1 MTQPSLQYL
10 GIDIGSVNVKVTLW
24 HETDPK
30 NAIIAHEGHIQGALR
45 NALDTLGLPE
55 DGRDVRAVVTGGA
68 GRLRVAV
75 PDVIAPQAIEAA
87 LAHLGLSVRAVVS
100 VGGEDLVVFTLGEDG
115 RIQNTYAGN
124 KCASGTGEFF
134 RQQLGRMD
142 MTLDDLD
149 FSADSARLLKLSA
162 RCSVFMKSDCTHRL
176 NKGEATR
183 QDIALSLSR
192 VMADKVSEFLVK
204 AKIRSGH
211 VLLTGGVTRNRFFVD
226 FLRANW
232 PEIEFVV
239 PEMAQTFESFGAA
252 LLARTAGGPLPPRE
266 VLLRPRSAMDYGLF
280 QALPS
285 VGDLV
290 RRHPS
295 RRAPVNPDAEYILG
309 IDGGSTTTKIAL
321 VDAATMEVAAAHY
334 GRTHG
339 DPVAALKNCV
349 REVLSQLGGVKPKIR
364 WAATTG
370 SSRELLGVFTETDG
384 VYNEIIAHTVGTTY
398 FEPEVDTIFEI
409 GGQDAKYVLLNNG
422 VPIDYAMN
430 EACSAGTGSF
440 LEESAAS
447 DLDIHCAEHIGP
459 VALAAESPLKF
470 GEHCSA
476 FINSDIRKAITGGAP
491 SEDIVAGLIFSIV
504 SNYLNRVV
512 GNRTIGDHIAL
523 QGGVAKN
530 PAVPLA
536 FAQLV
541 GKPISVPP
549 DPELMGCFGVARLAK
564 LKHDEGLL
572 PAGEFD
578 LQALLDKEIVYRGEF
593 VCRAC
598 DNLCPIRNLEVGGR
612 RYPFGG
618 RCSKYTGA
626 RRRKGTDEPVAV
638 DHVAARTALMFEDW
652 ARFEDLPAPVDHGP
666 VVGVPLAFS
675 VHSLWPFYA
684 RWFAELGVRVQL
696 SEKVIPQGVAK
707 QESNY
712 CFPAEIAHGAIQDL
726 LDRGVDTLF
735 LPHFRDMPSMEEGR
749 VHACVC
755 PLTQGLPYYAR
766 HAFGLRDDQILA
778 PVVSFKHGW
787 NASRAEFEALAV
799 RLGRSSEL
807 GGFAY
812 DAAIHHFQRFLED
825 YRARGREL
833 LEEIKAHPERQYV
846 ALLGRPYNA
855 FTKDANM
862 GIPRK
867 FTSRGVTVIPFDLIY
882 DESAG
887 IFPNMY
893 WYYGQQDMKAV
904 RRVRDLPNLVLCWVS
919 NFSCAPD
926 SFMLHYLRW
935 MMGEKPYLV
944 LEMDSHTADAG
955 LDTRIE
961 AFLDIVESY
970 RRHVKPSAQ
979 HDMERRFRVHL
990 KKAYADV
997 EDTATGERVDI
1008 RDPRVLLVW
1017 PPMGDLSTELVAAA
1031 SRKQGIRTEHLA
1043 VPDVRSTQLARN
1055 VASGKECIPALLVL
1069 GSMLQFLDKHR
1080 PSRPDEIIL
1089 IYVPSTLGPCR
1100 TGQYYV
1106 FYDHLLH
1113 DMGFENVV
1121 LFVGEGENS
1130 YREFGPGFTKDL
1142 WQAVVLSDY
1151 FTDIR
1156 HGIRLLAKDP
1166 EEGLRVFDACWK
1178 DVVASVARGGSEYK
1192 RSLARCTEALSN
1204 IPKKKTMDQVK
1215 KVMVVGEIYVRRD
1228 NFSVEELVSH
1238 LIDQGIYPKLA
1249 GVTEWIY
1256 YMDWSQRFLLG
1267 DQLKRDGLV
1276 RAVLNGWLKDRAWLG
1291 LESWYKHR
1299 VDHQV
1304 KHALMPTGF
1313 LAEVFEDMDAALEQG
1328 AREFVSPEMESEA
1341 TISPAVAA
1349 AAMQHGYHGV
1359 AIIAPFG
1366 CLPGRVIEGV
1376 YAPWAKQRGY
1386 PVVALEND
1394 GQPYPPNIISRLE
1407 VFSHNVLRYEAPRE
1421 GQEA

>member
-1 MTQPSLQYL
+1 MTTPENIKYV
-10 GIDIGSVNVKVTLW
+10 GMDIGSVNVKVTLIEGDD
-24 HETDPK
+24 HPRSV
-30 NAIIAHEGHIQGALR
+30 IVAHEGHIQGALR
-45 NALDTLGLPE
+45 DALEQLDIG
-55 DGRDVRAVVTGGA
+55 DGSHVRAVVTGGG

-75 PDVIAPQAIEAA
+75 PDVITPGAIEAA
-87 LAHLGLSVRAVVS
+87 LERLELHPDAVVS
-100 VGGEDLVVFTLGEDG
+100 VGGEDLVVFTLGGDG

-149 FSADSARLLKLSA
+149 FPAESARLMKLSA

-204 AKIRSGH
+204 AKIQRGR
-211 VLLTGGVTRNRFFVD
+211 VVLTGGVTRNRFFVD
-226 FLRANW
+226 FLREQW
-232 PEIEFVV
+232 KDVEFVI
-239 PEMAQTFESFGAA
+239 PDTAQTFESFGAA
-252 LLARTAGGPLPPRE
+252 LLARTRGGPLPPPDA
-266 VLLRPRSAMDYGLF
+266 LLRPRSSMDYGLF
-280 QALPS
+280 KSLPS
-285 VGDLV
+285 LEDMV
-290 RRHPS
+290 RTYPS
-295 RRAPVNPDAEYILG
+295 LRAPVREDAEYILG

-321 VDAATMEVAAAHY
+321 VDMQTMEIAAAHY

-339 DPVAALKNCV
+339 DPVSALKNCI
-349 REVLSQLGGVKPKIR
+349 REVKKQLGDVRPKIR
-364 WAATTG
+364 LAATTG

-398 FEPEVDTIFEI
+398 FDPKVDTIFEI
-409 GGQDAKYVLLNNG
+409 GGQDAKYVLLHNG

-459 VALAAESPLKF
+459 AALAAEQPLKF

-476 FINSDIRKAITGGAP
+476 FINSDIRKAITSGAA
-491 SEDIVAGLIFSIV
+491 SEDIVAGLVFSIV

-512 GNRTIGDHIAL
+512 GNRTVGDHIAL

-541 GKPISVPP
+541 DKPVSVPP
-549 DPELMGCFGVARLAK
+549 DPELMGCFGVARLAAQ
-564 LKHDEGLL
+564 KHSEDLL
-572 PAGEFD
+572 PAGNFD
-578 LQALLDKEIVYRGEF
+578 LDALLEKEITTHGEF
-593 VCRAC
+593 ICRAC

-626 RRRKGTDEPVAV
+626 RRRRQDTGKEAV
-638 DHVAARTALMFEDW
+638 DHVAWRSGQFFGEW
-652 ARFEDLPAPVDHGP
+652 ATFPDMPPAAKSP

-684 RWFAELGVRVQL
+684 RWFAEMNIPAIL
-696 SEKVIPQGVAK
+696 SDKVLPEGIAR
-707 QESNY
+707 QESSY
-712 CFPAEIAHGAIQDL
+712 CFPAEIAHGAVEDL
-726 LDRGVDTLF
+726 LRKNVDYLF
-735 LPHFRDMPSMEEGR
+735 LPHFRDMPSMEEGP

-755 PLTQGLPYYAR
+755 PLTQGLPYYIK
-766 HAFGLRDDQILA
+766 HAFALDEERMLA
-778 PVVSFKHGW
+778 PLVSFKHGW
-787 NASRAEFEALAV
+787 DSSREEFEKLAV
-799 RLGRSSEL
+799 RLGRAADE

-812 DAAIHHFQRFLED
+812 DAAIHHFQGFLAA
-825 YRARGREL
+825 YRTRGQEI
-833 LEEIKAHPERQYV
+833 LEEIRNNPDHLYV

-855 FTKDANM
+855 FTRDANM

-867 FTSRGVTVIPFDLIY
+867 FTSRGVTVVPFDMIY
-882 DESAG
+882 DEQAG

-893 WYYGQQDMKAV
+893 WYYGQQDMKSV
-904 RRVRDLPNLVLCWVS
+904 RRVRDIPNLVLTWVS

-970 RRHVKPSAQ
+970 RRHIRPSE
-979 HDMERRFRVHL
+979 HRDMERRYVVRL
-990 KKAYADV
+990 KKSYADV
-997 EDTATGERVDI
+997 EDTATGERIDI

-1017 PPMGDLSTELVAAA
+1017 PPMGDLATELVAAA

-1069 GSMLQFLDKHR
+1069 GSILQFLEKHR

-1113 DMGFENVV
+1113 EMGFDNVV
-1121 LFVGEGENS
+1121 LFVGVGENG
-1130 YREFGPGFTKDL
+1130 YREFGPGFTRDL
-1142 WQAVVLSDY
+1142 WHAVVLSDY
-1151 FTDIR
+1151 FTDLR
-1156 HGIRLLAKDP
+1156 HGIRLLAKDVDSAM
-1166 EEGLRVFDACWK
+1166 EIFHECWK
-1178 DVVASVARGGSEYK
+1178 DVVISVQKGGSAYK
-1192 RSLARCTEALSN
+1192 KSLQRCTERLSA
-1204 IPKKKTMDQVK
+1204 IPKKRTMEEVK

-1228 NFSVEELVSH
+1228 NFSVEELVEH
-1238 LIDQGIYPKLA
+1238 LIDRGIYPKLA

-1256 YMDWSQRFLLG
+1256 YLDWSQKFILKN
-1267 DQLKRDGLV
+1267 QLKREGFM
-1276 RAVLNGWLKDRAWLG
+1276 RAVRNGWLGQRTWLELEG
-1291 LESWYKHR
+1291 LYKHR

-1313 LAEVFEDMDAALEQG
+1313 LADFHEDMDEALELG
-1328 AREFVSPEMESEA
+1328 ARQFVNPEMDSEA
-1341 TISPAVAA
+1341 TISPAAA
-1349 AAMQHGYHGV
+1349 AMAMQHGYSGV

-1376 YAPWAKQRGY
+1376 YAPWAKQHGY

-1407 VFSHNVLRYEAPRE
+1407 VFSHNVLRYEGPR
-1421 GQEA
+1421 QDRP

>member
-1 MTQPSLQYL
+1 MTQNNPIQHI

-24 HETDPK
+24 HDTDPK
-30 NAIIAHEGHIQGALR
+30 SIVIAHEGHIQGALQ
-45 NALDTLGLPE
+45 NALDALGLPE
-55 DGRDVRAVVTGGA
+55 DGHDVRAVVTGGA

-75 PDVIAPQAIEAA
+75 PDVIAPGAIEAA
-87 LAHLGLSVRAVVS
+87 LAHLKLSGRAVVS

-149 FSADSARLLKLSA
+149 FASDSAKLLKLSA

-192 VMADKVSEFLVK
+192 VMADKVGEFLVK
-204 AKIRSGH
+204 AKIQSGR
-211 VLLTGGVTRNRFFVD
+211 VVLTGGVTKNRHFVE

-232 PEIEFVV
+232 PQIEFIV
-239 PEMAQTFESFGAA
+239 PPMAQTFESFGAA
-252 LLARTAGGPLPPRE
+252 LLACTTGGPLPPRD
-266 VLLRPRSAMDYGLF
+266 VLLKPRSAMDYGLF
-280 QALPS
+280 RALPS
-285 VGDLV
+285 VEDMV
-290 RRHPS
+290 RLHPS
-295 RRAPVNPDAEYILG
+295 RRTKISPDAEYILG

-321 VDAATMEVAAAHY
+321 VDAKTMEIAAAHY

-339 DPVAALKNCV
+339 DPVLALKNCI
-349 REVLSQLGGVKPKIR
+349 REVLGQLDGVKPKIR

-398 FEPEVDTIFEI
+398 YEPEVDTIFEI

-459 VALAAESPLKF
+459 VALSAESPLKF

-476 FINSDIRKAITGGAP
+476 FINSDIRKAITGGAA
-491 SEDIVAGLIFSIV
+491 SSDIVAGLIFSIV

-541 GKPISVPP
+541 GKVISVPP

-564 LKHDEGLL
+564 QKFDEGLL
-572 PAGEFD
+572 QDGDFDLETIMNKEIISHGEFIC
-578 LQALLDKEIVYRGEF
+578 K
-593 VCRAC
+593 AC
-598 DNLCPIRNLEVGGR
+598 DNLCPIRNLEVGGH

-626 RRRKGTDEPVAV
+626 RRRKNADQTVAV
-638 DHVAARTALMFEDW
+638 DHVAARTALMFDEW
-652 ARFEDLPAPVDHGP
+652 GKFPAAVEPAAAPVI
-666 VVGVPLAFS
+666 GVPVAFS

-684 RWFAELGVRVQL
+684 RWFSEMGLKVQL
-696 SEKVIPQGVAK
+696 SEKVVPHGVAK

-712 CFPAEIAHGAIQDL
+712 CFPVEIAHGAIQDL
-726 LDRGVDTLF
+726 LDRQVDFLF

-755 PLTQGLPYYAR
+755 PLTQGLPYYAK
-766 HAFGLRDDQILA
+766 HAFALTDEQVLA
-778 PVVSFKHGW
+778 PLVSFKHGW
-787 NASRAEFEALAV
+787 NASRAEFEAMAV
-799 RLGRSSEL
+799 RLGRNAEL

-812 DAAIHHFQRFLED
+812 DAAIHHFQQYLQA
-825 YRARGREL
+825 YRQRGQEL
-833 LEEIKAHPERQYV
+833 LAEIEAHPERQYV

-855 FTKDANM
+855 FTRDANM

-867 FTSRGVTVIPFDLIY
+867 FTSRGVTVVPFDLIY
-882 DESAG
+882 EESAG

-904 RRVRDLPNLVLCWVS
+904 RRVRDIPNLVLTWVS

-970 RRHVKPSAQ
+970 RRHVKPAEH
-979 HDMERRFRVHL
+979 HDMERRFQVHL
-990 KKAYADV
+990 KKEYADV
-997 EDTATGERVDI
+997 EDTATGERIDI

-1017 PPMGDLSTELVAAA
+1017 PPMGDLATELVAAA

-1043 VPDVRSTQLARN
+1043 VPDIRSTQLARN

-1069 GSMLQFLDKHR
+1069 GSMLQFLDAHR

-1151 FTDIR
+1151 FTDVR
-1156 HGIRLLAKDP
+1156 HGIRLLARDVD
-1166 EEGLRVFDACWK
+1166 EGLRVFDACWQ
-1178 DVVASVARGGSEYK
+1178 DVLASVAKGGSEYK
-1192 RSLARCTEALSN
+1192 HCLQRCTTALSA
-1204 IPKKKTMDQVK
+1204 IPKKMTMDEVK

-1238 LIDQGIYPKLA
+1238 LIAQGIYPKLA

-1256 YMDWSQRFLLG
+1256 YMDWSQRFLLR

-1276 RAVLNGWLKDRAWLG
+1276 RSVLNGWLGDSAKLG

-1304 KHALMPTGF
+1304 KAAIMPTGF
-1313 LAEVFEDMDAALEQG
+1313 IAEVFEDMDAALEQG

-1349 AAMQHGYHGV
+1349 AAMQHGYSGV

-1376 YAPWAKQRGY
+1376 YAPWAKAHGY

-1407 VFSHNVLRYEAPRE
+1407 VFSHNVLRYETSRE
-1421 GQEA
+1421 S